1 MAPAGIEQ
9 AANKQSTTP
18 TRFFQEWTQEDDS
31 DVEIASIAE
40 RQRVRFRAA
49 SVAGRQRY
57 QSPPRE
63 LPSRRDVSQEAH
75 EIRAMLQGRKLK
87 HLAKGL
93 GAARSTI
100 AHGVGAAVDAV
111 AEGISNSGSAA
122 ASAFAGGEGVAGAAS
137 AAAGAVSDGIHKG
150 AGAAAQAVA
159 SAGGAFASAVEDSVE
174 DGSKTSTTT
183 KYDAPSPTQE
193 PPQVT
198 ETPPSPSPTYYSD
211 PVPPEITNGPV
222 EEVPPP
228 KAEQPSDDT
237 SSESGFSSSVLDRP
251 SMVTC
256 ARS

>member
-93 GAARSTI
+93 
-100 AHGVGAAVDAV
+100 
-111 AEGISNSGSAA
+111 SAA

-222 EEVPPP
+222 EDVPPP